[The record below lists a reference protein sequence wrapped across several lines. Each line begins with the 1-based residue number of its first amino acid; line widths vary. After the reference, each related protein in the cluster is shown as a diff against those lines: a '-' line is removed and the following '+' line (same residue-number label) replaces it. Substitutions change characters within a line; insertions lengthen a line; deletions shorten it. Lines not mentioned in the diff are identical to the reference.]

1 MRKLN
6 VCVLGATGMVGKEMI
21 KVLEERNFP
30 VDQFLPLAS
39 SRTAGSYVTFR
50 GKEYEVGSIGT
61 RSTDIAKLQAKNRR
75 KRTGNQFMV
84 KAFKAN
90 ETKNGEPHLYV
101 VCGRAK

>member
-1 MRKLN
+1 M
-6 VCVLGATGMVGKEMI
+6 EQ
-21 KVLEERNFP
+21 KVAYKGYSYT
-30 VDQFLPLAS
+30 LPDS
-39 SRTAGSYVTFR
+39 VRFR

-61 RSTDIAKLQAKNRR
+61 RSKEIAKLQAKNRR

>member
-1 MRKLN
+1 M
-6 VCVLGATGMVGKEMI
+6 EQ
-21 KVLEERNFP
+21 KVAFKGYSYT
-30 VDQFLPLAS
+30 LPDS
-39 SRTAGSYVTFR
+39 VRFR

-61 RSTDIAKLQAKNRR
+61 RSKEIAKLQAKNRR